1 MLTAKKKISVITLSF
16 FSLLFLFAGIFLLV
30 VKPFNSNPVKY
41 TFRFN
46 EQEVFAKENSLI
58 ARGVLRGVDRNNGII
73 TLKVEMWNY
82 TNNKYSIEEISF
94 PTKYLLNTEK
104 VYSYEFNNS
113 FPVVDIKFNF
123 NRFTNSNSKKIK
135 DWFYGDAVAFVNIE
149 SVEVVDRIE
158 ELEKKIERDG
168 GYMHNKILGTA
179 SEIYDL
185 ENATDGT
192 HSETLP
198 KKISKEKLPILR
210 KSFGLKYNILLPA
223 DSYTSI
229 FRNSDLSWANSSTIE
244 DFVNKRQLSIEDT
257 MTSWNDED
265 LHFNFIK
272 RLKYIRS
279 VSEYLWI
286 ASNYYLENSFD
297 CSKQENM
304 NICKELMDLYTY
316 NKATLADSSLRGGYG
331 ICSATYMLPE
341 LVRLTKDDGL
351 SKDLDLII
359 KNKEKLYSSCTF
371 SGGGNGLCARDL
383 KESVNCGLLLASSGD
398 VEMTKKFALDRYVF
412 FDEIDYGN
420 VHDNAPPLSAKDY
433 YDVLVT
439 GLNDNIADY
448 MVSHLDY
455 AKFLFTIEKFKQI

>member
-135 DWFYGDAVAFVNIE
+135 DWFYGDDVAFVNIE

-168 GYMHNKILGTA
+168 RYMHNKILGTA

-244 DFVNKRQLSIEDT
+244 DFVNKKQLSIEDT

-304 NICKELMDLYTY
+304 NICKELIDLYTY
-316 NKATLADSSLRGGYG
+316 NKATLADSSLKGGYG

-371 SGGGNGLCARDL
+371 FL
-383 KESVNCGLLLASSGD
+383 
-398 VEMTKKFALDRYVF
+398 VEVMDYVP
-412 FDEIDYGN
+412 EI
-420 VHDNAPPLSAKDY
+420 
-433 YDVLVT
+433 
-439 GLNDNIADY
+439 
-448 MVSHLDY
+448 
-455 AKFLFTIEKFKQI
+455 